1 MYMPHFAYFAPVTGL
16 TFVVEPTDELRQP
29 SVFTQTPVAAIGL
42 HQADGNP
49 VGSVTVLFG
58 DSEDENWVPI
68 SGPILCPRE
77 VMEAWERGA
86 APDMTILL
94 SDGLP
99 GRALVERRVTMPPE
113 MVLHL
118 RTAIVTLG
126 GEIEPDAA
134 LAEHCSHV
142 SDERRLA
149 AGQLWM
155 LEVDERQTTAK

>member
-1 MYMPHFAYFAPVTGL
+1 MPQFAYFAPVKGL
-16 TFVVEPTDELRQP
+16 TLVVEPTDELRRP
-29 SVFTQTPVAAIGL
+29 SAFAKTAVAAIGL

-58 DSEDENWVPI
+58 ESGDALWVPV

-77 VMEAWERGA
+77 VMEEWESEA
-86 APDMTILL
+86 DPDLTILL
-94 SDGLP
+94 SDGIR
-99 GRALVERRVTMPPE
+99 GSAQIVRRVTMPPE

-126 GEIEPDAA
+126 GEIDPDAA
-134 LAEHCSHV
+134 LAEHCSHL
-142 SDERRLA
+142 SDEMRLA

-155 LEVDERQTTAK
+155 LEVDERQTAAE